1 MHVVFARH
9 KNKMTEKINY
19 GEYILHMQT
28 VKTKNKTKTQA
39 TIRSKN
45 GPILSIHDGNNICRL
60 HQNHKKNICHIV
72 DTCIQYNI
80 LVYSGKS
87 ASTVACKS
95 GKHLVNKSQF
105 TANSYCLNIGDP
117 AKLFPLTIIA

>member
-1 MHVVFARH
+1 
-9 KNKMTEKINY
+9 MT
-19 GEYILHMQT
+19 
-28 VKTKNKTKTQA
+28 
-39 TIRSKN
+39 
-45 GPILSIHDGNNICRL
+45 
-60 HQNHKKNICHIV
+60 V

-105 TANSYCLNIGDP
+105 TANLYCLNIGDP
-117 AKLFPLTIIA
+117 AKLFTLTIIAQHHAGIGRIFLRH